1 MTTTAVSKVLLVA
14 RLSFSGTH
22 KMSSLRKY
30 APRRTHRERGM
41 PAANAAR
48 LLRRSKKDAA
58 EERTVLLEK
67 KKDYRLRAADYNAKQ
82 KQLKLLRLKAATR
95 NPDEFYFGMINSKTK
110 EGVHI
115 VERNEKM
122 DHETMQLLKTQ
133 DKKYISYARSVNA
146 KKIERLQNT
155 MHFEEGDIEEG
166 KVASEDEDE
175 DEDMSD
181 AQAKKPKSD
190 RKHTIFV
197 DDEDEAKKFD
207 PVERFDTKPEFLDRT
222 FNRPRAS
229 AISEEESLVIRKPN
243 QKLQRYREYARRE
256 LESRKKRDHQLRK
269 MEQELDIRRALMSKG
284 PRARAGTDANGLT
297 VWKWKAFPT
306 HVQTR

>member
-1 MTTTAVSKVLLVA
+1 
-14 RLSFSGTH
+14 
-22 KMSSLRKY
+22 MSSLRKY

-95 NPDEFYFGMINSKTK
+95 NPDEFYFGMINSRTK

-146 KKIERLQNT
+146 KKMERLQTT
-155 MHFEEGDIEEG
+155 MHFEGGDIKELND
-166 KVASEDEDE
+166 ASEDEDE
-175 DEDMSD
+175 DDEMRDVRPE
-181 AQAKKPKSD
+181 KPKSG

-197 DDEDEAKKFD
+197 DDVDEAKNFD
-207 PVERFDTKPEFLDRT
+207 PVQHFDTKPEFLDRA
-222 FNRPRAS
+222 FNRPRVS
-229 AISEEESLVIRKPN
+229 AISEEESSDIKKPN
-243 QKLQRYREYARRE
+243 MVNKLQRYREYARRE
-256 LESRKKRDHQLRK
+256 LESRKKRDQQLRK

-297 VWKWKAFPT
+297 VWKWKA
-306 HVQTR
+306 VRKK